1 MAFGATRDPNYAR
14 EYGRITAQE
23 ARAIGVQWNWFPDA
37 DVNSDPNNPI
47 INTRSFGEDPTAV
60 SEMVAANIEGARA
73 GGLLTTAKHFPGH
86 GDTDVDS
93 HHGVPVINAD
103 RAHLDN
109 IELPPFRAA
118 IKAGVDAVMVA
129 HIEVP
134 ALDPDPNHVASISP
148 AVVTGLLKEQMGFHG
163 LSRDRRSADARLDE
177 ALPGGRIGGG
187 WPRGGRSRESRR

>member
-1 MAFGATRDPNYAR
+1 MLTNQLQRDSEFPLLFAADFERALAYRLTGVTSFPHAMAFGATRDPNYAR

-60 SEMVAANIEGARA
+60 SEMVVANIEGARA

-109 IELPPFRAA
+109 IELPPSR
-118 IKAGVDAVMVA
+118 
-129 HIEVP
+129 
-134 ALDPDPNHVASISP
+134 LAS
-148 AVVTGLLKEQMGFHG
+148 T
-163 LSRDRRSADARLDE
+163 R
-177 ALPGGRIGGG
+177 
-187 WPRGGRSRESRR
+187 